1 MMGWDVRRIQMSDL
15 IQRLQKVLDE
25 ETSSGRECGCQL
37 TIYRNGKLI
46 CDLASGYTDE
56 RNTDRVTPGV
66 H

>member
-1 MMGWDVRRIQMSDL
+1 MSDL

-25 ETSSGRECGCQL
+25 ETSSGRECDCQL
-37 TIYRNGKLI
+37 TVYRNGELI

-56 RNTDRVTPGV
+56 RNTDRVTPGT

>member
-1 MMGWDVRRIQMSDL
+1 MSDL
-15 IQRLQKVLDE
+15 IQCLQKVLD
-25 ETSSGRECGCQL
+25 
-37 TIYRNGKLI
+37 